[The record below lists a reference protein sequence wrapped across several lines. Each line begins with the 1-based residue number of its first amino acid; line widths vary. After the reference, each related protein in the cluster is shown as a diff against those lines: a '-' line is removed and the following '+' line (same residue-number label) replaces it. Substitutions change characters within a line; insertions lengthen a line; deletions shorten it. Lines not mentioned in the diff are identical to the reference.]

1 MQWLIVPRHP
11 HRFDEVQQLLE
22 GAGLTVS
29 RRSTWAGDA
38 PVPADVWLGDSVGE
52 MAAYYAMADVVLLG
66 GSFAP
71 LGGQNLI
78 EAAACGC
85 PVFVGPHTFNFAEA
99 TELACEAGAAWRTP
113 GMPAAA
119 QMACTLV
126 QDPGRLKVAR
136 AAAQSFA
143 RAHRGAARAT
153 ARQVANLLGISPS
166 SLGVYAEG
174 DTRPA

>member
-1 MQWLIVPRHP
+1 
-11 HRFDEVQQLLE
+11 
-22 GAGLTVS
+22 
-29 RRSTWAGDA
+29 
-38 PVPADVWLGDSVGE
+38 
-52 MAAYYAMADVVLLG
+52 
-66 GSFAP
+66 
-71 LGGQNLI
+71 
-78 EAAACGC
+78 
-85 PVFVGPHTFNFAEA
+85 
-99 TELACEAGAAWRTP
+99 
-113 GMPAAA
+113 
-119 QMACTLV
+119 V